1 MKWCNV
7 QIISI
12 RVGRGAFVS
21 VIFLTKE
28 VILCSLYNAFLF
40 QGSWELHNTRS
51 SQSQKPNYL
60 ILRKQYLHAI
70 KLLTLLMWVV
80 WISAWRIL
88 AGFQLHMCKFWQGL
102 VFNHV
107 NLEALLSF
115 FSAANLEKLHI
126 RYQLWKSCKIN
137 FGDFKEIK
145 GNVIKLKCS
154 HLNKILF
161 PFQ

>member
-1 MKWCNV
+1 MALHKEVYKPAALLDEMMERSDYINRSGEG
-7 QIISI
+7 SI
-12 RVGRGAFVS
+12 CLS
-21 VIFLTKE
+21 NIWTKE

-80 WISAWRIL
+80 WIGAWRIL
-88 AGFQLHMCKFWQGL
+88 AGFHLHMCKFWQGL

-107 NLEALLSF
+107 NFEALLSF
-115 FSAANLEKLHI
+115 FFSSKPRKTTYMLSTL
-126 RYQLWKSCKIN
+126 
-137 FGDFKEIK
+137 
-145 GNVIKLKCS
+145 
-154 HLNKILF
+154 KIL
-161 PFQ
+161 